1 MANKLNR
8 MNPAMREVT
17 VPIDSSASSRSGFEF
32 ALELGRNGTILHFC
46 SVVDATNACLGGAV
60 GAPIDAGPIIQ
71 EMTLDAQQTC
81 DNAVEAARKAGVEA
95 DGKVIFGSVVQAI
108 ARYAREKNNSAL
120 VIGTHART
128 GVPRAILGSIAE
140 GLMQTSCVPVVV
152 THTDDAAGNGPITV
166 AVDGTPA
173 AAAALEIAIDLA
185 RDQHRCL
192 SILNVVA
199 EGREGWLAAEPILDD
214 AGDVARSADIDFEL
228 VTLEGP
234 VADTIILSAQ
244 RQGSPM
250 IVIGTNG
257 RSDLARMF
265 LGSVAAAVIERAH
278 VPVTVVQ

>member
-1 MANKLNR
+1 
-8 MNPAMREVT
+8 MNAAMREVT
-17 VPIDSSASSRSGFEF
+17 VPVDSSASSRCGVEF
-32 ALELGRNGTILHFC
+32 ALELGRKGAILHFC

-71 EMTLDAQQTC
+71 AMTLDAQQTC
-81 DNAVEAARKAGVEA
+81 DDAVEAARSNGIEA

-108 ARYAREKNNSAL
+108 GRYAREKNNSAL
-120 VIGTHART
+120 VIGTHARR

-140 GLMQTSCVPVVV
+140 SLMQTSCVPVVV
-152 THTDDAAGNGPITV
+152 THTDDAAGDGPITV
-166 AVDGTPA
+166 AIDGTPA
-173 AAAALEIAIDLA
+173 ATAALEIAIDLA

-199 EGREGWLAAEPILDD
+199 GGRKGWLAAQPILSN
-214 AGDVARSADIDFEL
+214 AGDVARLAGIEFEL

-234 VADTIILSAQ
+234 VADTIIASAQ

-257 RSDLARMF
+257 RSDLARML
-265 LGSVAAAVIERAH
+265 LGSVAAALIERAH
-278 VPVTVVQ
+278 VPVAVVRQ

>member
-8 MNPAMREVT
+8 MKVT

-32 ALELGRNGTILHFC
+32 ALELGRKGTILHFC

-228 VTLEGP
+228 VTLEG
-234 VADTIILSAQ
+234 
-244 RQGSPM
+244 R
-250 IVIGTNG
+250 
-257 RSDLARMF
+257 
-265 LGSVAAAVIERAH
+265 
-278 VPVTVVQ
+278 